1 MERILSRGLVDYIPF
16 RLCLLMNGLLPSDRF
31 DCNTLPVDFSHRRRY
46 GPFNRRL
53 TMTAEK
59 NDHRPEAAG
68 KPEDLSRA
76 EWFCSWRFSIP
87 AED

>member
-1 MERILSRGLVDYIPF
+1 MERILSRGLADAIPF
-16 RLCLLMNGLLPSDRF
+16 RFSIVGLLPAVRF

-46 GPFNRRL
+46 GPFNGRL

-59 NDHRPEAAG
+59 NNHRPEAAG
-68 KPEDLSRA
+68 KPEDLGRA

-87 AED
+87 AGD